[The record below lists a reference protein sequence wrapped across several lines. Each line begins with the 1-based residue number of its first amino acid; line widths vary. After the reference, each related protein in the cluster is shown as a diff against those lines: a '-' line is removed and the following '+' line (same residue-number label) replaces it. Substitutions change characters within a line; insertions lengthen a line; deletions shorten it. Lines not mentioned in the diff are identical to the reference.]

1 MAKWNRERRV
11 LNHEHSKFWQYTLQD
26 VSEPNLQREVFPYH
40 DICRID
46 FDHRLL
52 PISPAEEI
60 FITDT
65 TFRDGQQGRPPFSA
79 KQIVDLY
86 TLLHRLSG
94 PKGVIRQTEFFLY
107 SERDQEALT
116 QCLAKGY
123 AYPEITGWIRAHK
136 KDLKR
141 VKETGLKET
150 GILTSVSDYHIFLK
164 FNKKRKQV
172 FHEYLEIVE
181 AALEAGIVPRCHFED
196 VTRADIF
203 GFCVPF
209 AQALMR
215 LREESGINVKIRLC
229 DTMGYGITY
238 PGAALPRAVDK
249 LVRAMIDEAGVPGE
263 LLEWH
268 GHNDFHKVLVNASTA
283 WLYGCA
289 AVNGAILGLGERTGN
304 APLEGLVIEYI
315 GLRGDANGVD
325 TTVITE
331 IAEYAEREM
340 GISIPI
346 QYPLVGLDFNATGAG
361 IHIDGMIKNEEI
373 YNIFDTR
380 KILNRPL
387 SIIITDK
394 SGLAGIAH
402 WVNQRLALE
411 GDKRVDKR
419 HPGVSKIY
427 KWVMDQY
434 EGGRV
439 TSISHGEMERQAR
452 RHLPE
457 YFISDFDRIKA
468 HTQRVAAQRIEEVLE
483 RPAMKSMD
491 FRRIEPLLKKL
502 VADHPFVQFAY
513 VTDLEGRKITKNITQ
528 LVDKAQYEKVGL
540 HEDYS
545 DRSWFIEPLKD
556 GQVHVS
562 ELYTSKI
569 TSRLCLTVSGPV
581 RDEQD
586 QIIGVCGLD
595 IKFEDLTKA
604 GGGEESQTVQDEEKG
619 STKGKGIRKKGKEKA
634 VRAPASSPF
643 H

>member
-215 LREESGINVKIRLC
+215 LREESG
-229 DTMGYGITY
+229 M
-238 PGAALPRAVDK
+238 
-249 LVRAMIDEAGVPGE
+249 RAMIDEAGVPGE

-434 EGGRV
+434 EGGRL